1 MINVS
6 EINTYVERSYIS
18 NNYVT
23 KFSYSLGQ
31 GQQGRDCGIRTFCDL
46 YVSPVLFCAQ
56 RVLQR
61 RHETVAKHPQTPF
74 DVIR

>member
-31 GQQGRDCGIRTFCDL
+31 GQQGRDCGIRTFRDL
-46 YVSPVLFCAQ
+46 YVSPVSFCAQ
-56 RVLQR
+56 NGPA
-61 RHETVAKHPQTPF
+61 TSS
-74 DVIR
+74 